1 MNYVNFL
8 KQINNIDGGN
18 WTALASRERDFT
30 LIMVN
35 KQPAIHVIK
44 DNKGKTHCPLY
55 SLNGIEDESLDLVIE
70 FVKSNGQLD
79 ANEATTDI
87 AEQFGMIKQ
96 FDSAGEVMFSLIEE
110 ALTEHANED

>member
-8 KQINNIDGGN
+8 KEINNIDCGN
-18 WTALASRERDFT
+18 WTALVSRERDFT

-55 SLNGIEDESLDLVIE
+55 
-70 FVKSNGQLD
+70 
-79 ANEATTDI
+79 
-87 AEQFGMIKQ
+87 
-96 FDSAGEVMFSLIEE
+96 
-110 ALTEHANED
+110 